1 MPEQKQNPPSR
12 PPARPLDRDMTE
24 KEKDDLAEQ
33 IEEFEGPQRREIR
46 GDNREPADDP
56 GVAHS

>member
-1 MPEQKQNPPSR
+1 MPDQKKDASPSPIR
-12 PPARPLDRDMTE
+12 SLDRDMTE

-33 IEEFEGPQRREIR
+33 VEEFEGPQRREIR
-46 GDNREPADDP
+46 GDHREPADDP

>member
-1 MPEQKQNPPSR
+1 MTDPSSKPTADDQMSKR
-12 PPARPLDRDMTE
+12 E
-24 KEKDDLAEQ
+24 KERLDDQ

-46 GDNREPADDP
+46 GDEREPADDP